1 MHRLSAVARA
11 PVVPL
16 LVCGLLLAGCGGGDQ
31 AGEEAREDPDQATI
45 WFTSGEQFRTVE
57 RKLPERGPKVEP
69 AVEELLEGPS
79 EGERTAEAETQTQI
93 PEGVALK
100 GLSVAEDGTAVVRV
114 SPRFLAGIPAE
125 PAKRSRS
132 QRAELDA
139 RLGQVTYTATQFDQV
154 ESAKVVSGGTVVE
167 PDLTREDYEKPETG
181 PAPVVKARGARIPGT
196 RRIQKRL
203 AKLRYLPKKAID
215 GLKGYR
221 TQQAVIAFQSWM
233 GLDRDGIVG
242 PVTAAAL
249 RTARRPKPEAGGKPR
264 RIEVH
269 RQQGVALLVVAGKT
283 KRAIHVSTGAPGTP
297 TPAGTYRVFRKELQ
311 SWSVPFSTWL
321 PYASYFNRGI
331 AFHEYPD
338 VPTYPASHGCV
349 RVPAPEAKIVYK
361 FAAID
366 RVVVVL

>member
-1 MHRLSAVARA
+1 
-11 PVVPL
+11 L
-16 LVCGLLLAGCGGGDQ
+16 LCGLLLAGCGGSEG
-31 AGEEAREDPDQATI
+31 AGEATEEDPDKATI

-57 RKLPERGPKVEP
+57 RPLPERGPRVEP

-79 EGERTAEAETQTQI
+79 EGERTAEVDTQTQI
-93 PEGVALK
+93 PEGVSLE
-100 GLSVAEDGTAVVRV
+100 GVRVEEDGTAVVKV

-125 PAKRSRS
+125 PGKRSRA
-132 QRAELDA
+132 QQAELDA
-139 RLGQVTYTATQFDQV
+139 RLGQVAYTATQFDQV
-154 ESAKVVSGGTVVE
+154 ESAKVVSGGTVVN
-167 PDLTREDYEKPETG
+167 PDVTRSDFERPDAG
-181 PAPVVKARGARIPGT
+181 PPPVVKARGARIPGT
-196 RRIQKRL
+196 RRIQTRL
-203 AKLRYLPKKAID
+203 AELRYLPKKAID
-215 GLKGYR
+215 GLNGYR
-221 TQQAVIAFQSWM
+221 TRQAVIAFQSWNR
-233 GLDRDGIVG
+233 LARDGIVG

-249 RTARRPKPEAGGKPR
+249 RTARRPKPRGSGPPK
-264 RIEVH
+264 RIEIY
-269 RQQGVALLVVAGKT
+269 REKGVALLIARGKT

-331 AFHEYPD
+331 ALHEYPD

-349 RVPAPEAKIVYK
+349 RVPAPEAKFVYE